1 MRKSQPIFTTSL
13 LALLLLVLATSGAHA
28 LPPVNADE
36 RGVAVRG
43 YDVVAYFTVG
53 EPVAGSSEFS
63 FRWKGAAWWFSSR
76 EHLELFQGNP
86 EKYTPQYG
94 GY

>member
-1 MRKSQPIFTTSL
+1 MTKSRQIFTTSL
-13 LALLLLVLATSGAHA
+13 LALLLLALTPAGASA

-63 FRWKGAAWWFSSR
+63 FQWNGAAWWFSSR
-76 EHLELFQGNP
+76 EHLELFQGDP
-86 EKYTPQYG
+86 KKYAPRYG